1 MSPDPPASQ
10 SLKEQIASS
19 APLIEATWKL
29 SLFGSVLLYTLG
41 LVISNYRLQ
50 VLGRPSLDLARAEYV
65 LVGLLWAMLS
75 LIGYALWRSVRT
87 IFKDE
92 VPNVPKIKHPLA
104 RLVGSL
110 LGAAI
115 LGVFFG
121 SVTVVLGVGSALS
134 KVSWI
139 VYFYTLCTG
148 AAIDFLV
155 RHTAAVHAAQ
165 PISFSIFLESP
176 YFVNL
181 ATRGLPFAGTIF
193 IYATVIFPL
202 IPLGIGGG
210 KLQRAELLIRTDHK
224 ESLAKMGVAIDE
236 AGSGGIWSIV
246 TELPD
251 GFVITNDDR
260 PPEQQRVTL
269 WVRKEAIEVLRY
281 VAYSS
286 PP

>member
-1 MSPDPPASQ
+1 MSF
-10 SLKEQIASS
+10 KEQLASS
-19 APLIEATWKL
+19 VPLIEATWKL

-65 LVGLLWAMLS
+65 IVGLLWAMLS

-87 IFKDE
+87 IFRDE
-92 VPNVPKIKHPLA
+92 IPNAPKIKNLLA
-104 RLVGSL
+104 RSIGSL

-115 LGVFFG
+115 LGIFFG
-121 SVTVVLGVGSALS
+121 SVAVVLGLGSAFS
-134 KVSWI
+134 KVSWF
-139 VYFYTLCTG
+139 VYLYTLCTG

-155 RHTAAVHAAQ
+155 RHTVAIHADQ
-165 PISFSIFLESP
+165 PISFSIFLGSP
-176 YFVNL
+176 YLVNL
-181 ATRGLPFAGTIF
+181 ATRGLPFAATIF

-202 IPLGIGGG
+202 IPPGVGGG
-210 KLQRAELLIRTDHK
+210 KLQRAELLIRADHR
-224 ESLAKMGVAIDE
+224 EPLAKMGVTIDA

-260 PPEQQRVTL
+260 LEKQERLTL

-281 VAYSS
+281 VAYTS